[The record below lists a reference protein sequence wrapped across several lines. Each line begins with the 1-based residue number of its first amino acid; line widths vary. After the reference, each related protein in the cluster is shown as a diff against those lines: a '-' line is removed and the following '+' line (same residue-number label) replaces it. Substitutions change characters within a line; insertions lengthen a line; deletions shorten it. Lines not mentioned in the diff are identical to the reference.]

1 LGLRRKTK
9 MPREK
14 QEVDIDSKVDDL
26 EAAKEKY
33 LSENTVISIGGYAFT
48 PAKLMIAAGILSSV
62 LGGLYA
68 SFEFYKDYMN
78 MKDAIANYVSPDFT
92 GVETRLTK
100 IEKTQ
105 ESIVILVQQNQ
116 DMVRAVRSDLKA
128 DIDRVEAAVDAA
140 ERRGR
145 ELDRDTRSFVNNS
158 DKRLGDTER
167 DLQGR
172 IRNIERETDAK
183 LRELEKKVDEKIK
196 KAWENPLAK

>member
-1 LGLRRKTK
+1 MANKKKT
-9 MPREK
+9 
-14 QEVDIDSKVDDL
+14 DIDAKVDEL

-33 LSENTVISIGGYAFT
+33 LSENTVISVGGYNFT

-68 SFEFYKDYMN
+68 TFEFYKDYMN
-78 MKDAIANYVSPDFT
+78 MKDAIANYVSPDFS

-100 IEKTQ
+100 LEKSQ
-105 ESIVILVQQNQ
+105 EALVILVQQNQ
-116 DMVRAVRSDLKA
+116 DMVRAVRSDLKS
-128 DIDRVEAAVDAA
+128 DIDRVEASVDAA

-167 DLQGR
+167 DLQSR
-172 IRNIERETDAK
+172 IRSVERETDAK
-183 LRELEKKVDEKIK
+183 LKELEKKVDDKIR

>member
-1 LGLRRKTK
+1 
-9 MPREK
+9 MPRKK

-68 SFEFYKDYMN
+68 TFEFYKDYMN

>member
-1 LGLRRKTK
+1 MAKNNKT
-9 MPREK
+9 
-14 QEVDIDSKVDDL
+14 DIDAKVDEL

-68 SFEFYKDYMN
+68 TFEFYKDYMN

-92 GVETRLTK
+92 DIETRLTK
-100 IEKTQ
+100 LEKGQ
-105 ESIVILVQQNQ
+105 ETIVTLVQQNQ
-116 DMVRAVRSDLKA
+116 DMVRAVRSDLKS

-167 DLQGR
+167 DLQSR
-172 IRNIERETDAK
+172 IRNVERETDAK
-183 LRELEKKVDEKIK
+183 LRELEKKVDDKIK

>member
-1 LGLRRKTK
+1 MARNKKT
-9 MPREK
+9 
-14 QEVDIDSKVDDL
+14 DIDAKVDEL

-33 LSENTVISIGGYAFT
+33 LSENTVISIGGYNFT

-68 SFEFYKDYMN
+68 TFEFYKDYMN

-92 GVETRLTK
+92 EIETRLTK
-100 IEKTQ
+100 LEKSQ

-116 DMVRAVRSDLKA
+116 DMTRGIRSDLKA
-128 DIDRVEAAVDAA
+128 DIDRVEASVDAA

-145 ELDRDTRSFVNNS
+145 ELDRDTRSFVNQS

-167 DLQGR
+167 DLQSR
-172 IRNIERETDAK
+172 IRSVERETDAK
-183 LRELEKKVDEKIK
+183 LKELEKKVDDKIR

>member
-1 LGLRRKTK
+1 
-9 MPREK
+9 MPKIEATEDK
-14 QEVDIDSKVDDL
+14 DIDSKVDEL

-33 LSENTVISIGGYAFT
+33 LSENTVISIGGYSFT

-68 SFEFYKDYMN
+68 TFEFYKDYMN
-78 MKDAIANYVSPDFT
+78 MKDAIANYVSPDLT
-92 GVETRLTK
+92 GIQERLTK
-100 IEKTQ
+100 LEKSQ

-116 DMVRAVRSDLKA
+116 DMVRAVRSDLKS
-128 DIDRVEAAVDAA
+128 DIDRVEASVDAA

-145 ELDRDTRSFVNNS
+145 ELDRDTRGFVNNS

-167 DLQGR
+167 DLQNR
-172 IRNIERETDAK
+172 IRTIERETDAK
-183 LRELEKKVDEKIK
+183 LKELEKKVDDKIK